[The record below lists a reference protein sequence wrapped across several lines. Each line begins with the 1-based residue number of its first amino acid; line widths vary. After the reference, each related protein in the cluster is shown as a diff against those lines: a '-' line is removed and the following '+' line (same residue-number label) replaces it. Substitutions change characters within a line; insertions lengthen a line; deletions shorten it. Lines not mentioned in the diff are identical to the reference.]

1 MNKEKTYE
9 QKQEELEAIV
19 AKLESGNVPLDEM
32 ITLYEQGEAL
42 YRDCAAA
49 LDAYE
54 KRLKPDEAKEN
65 ASC

>member
-1 MNKEKTYE
+1 MNGQKTYE

-19 AKLESGNVPLDEM
+19 SKLEGGNVPLDEM

-42 YRDCAAA
+42 YRECAET

-54 KRLKPDEAKEN
+54 ARLRACEKKEN
-65 ASC
+65 A

>member
-1 MNKEKTYE
+1 MSKNKTYE

-32 ITLYEQGEAL
+32 IALYEQGEAL
-42 YRDCAAA
+42 YRDCQEA

-54 KRLKPDEAKEN
+54 KRLETFAKRGE
-65 ASC
+65 

>member
-1 MNKEKTYE
+1 MSEPLTYE
-9 QKQEELEAIV
+9 QKQAALEAIV

-42 YRDCAAA
+42 YRECAAA

-54 KRLKPDEAKEN
+54 KRLTPEAAKEN
-65 ASC
+65 A

>member
-1 MNKEKTYE
+1 MSEQTTYE
-9 QKQEELEAIV
+9 QKQAELEAIV

-42 YRDCAAA
+42 YRACADM

-54 KRLKPDEAKEN
+54 KRLDAFAKKEN
-65 ASC
+65 D

>member
-1 MNKEKTYE
+1 MSKEKTYE

-32 ITLYEQGEAL
+32 IKLYEQGEAL

-49 LDAYE
+49 LDVYE
-54 KRLKPDEAKEN
+54 KRLTSDEKEN
-65 ASC
+65 A

>member
-1 MNKEKTYE
+1 MNGEKTYE

-32 ITLYEQGEAL
+32 IRLYEQGEAL
-42 YRDCAAA
+42 YRACAEA

-54 KRLKPDEAKEN
+54 KRLEPDEPGEDAE
-65 ASC
+65 C